1 VGFDLEQKTLQPHE
15 QRVVEERDQ
24 LKDRMD
30 KLREFLQKGQPKFID
45 DVNWNLLQLQFDAM
59 SQYYAILLQRI
70 ALF

>member
-1 VGFDLEQKTLQPHE
+1 MSNEQKTLQPHE

-45 DVNWNLLQLQFDAM
+45 DVNWNLLQVQFDAM

>member
-1 VGFDLEQKTLQPHE
+1 MSNSEHKVLQPHE

-45 DVNWNLLQLQFDAM
+45 EKNWALLNEQFDAM
-59 SQYYAILLQRI
+59 NWYYTILDSRI
-70 ALF
+70 ELF

>member
-1 VGFDLEQKTLQPHE
+1 MSNEQKQLQPHE

-45 DVNWNLLQLQFDAM
+45 DVNWNLLQVQFDAM